1 MEATH
6 ANRGW
11 QKIGEK
17 SLLENPETPPGRAK
31 IDLESFK
38 NRSGAPFKRSWLH
51 RGAPGSLRG
60 RTGDALGSLR
70 GAPGRYWDAPGT
82 LQDAPGTLLGRYG
95 ALPGRPLGASG
106 EVFCETCAQNPF
118 FADFQP
124 FFDSKSIFFSLVFRL
139 IFVRFFDRISKGFR
153 TIVRSTSSSRVAR
166 SLFAEPRFLSP
177 LPMFYEV
184 LTRSYVRSRTKKQTS
199 TWTKIERKND
209 RQRSTNTNENRAKK
223 R

>member
-6 ANRGW
+6 AKRGW

-51 RGAPGSLRG
+51 RDAPGSLRG

-82 LQDAPGTLLGRYG
+82 LRDAPGTLPGRYG

-106 EVFCETCAQNPF
+106 EVFCETCAQNRF
-118 FADFQP
+118 FADFRS
-124 FFDSKSIFFSLVFRL
+124 FFDPKSIFFSLVFRL
-139 IFVRFFDRISKGFR
+139 IFVRFFCSNFERFSNDCSFDFIVSRRKIAFR
-153 TIVRSTSSSRVAR
+153 RTSIFIAP
-166 SLFAEPRFLSP
+166 A
-177 LPMFYEV
+177 YV
-184 LTRSYVRSRTKKQTS
+184 L
-199 TWTKIERKND
+199 
-209 RQRSTNTNENRAKK
+209 
-223 R
+223 

>member
-1 MEATH
+1 MLFGVLGCNARRSFCASFRFPVAFPQLAVEATH
-6 ANRGW
+6 AKRGW

-31 IDLESFK
+31 IDLKSLK

-82 LQDAPGTLLGRYG
+82 LRDAPGTLLGRYG

-106 EVFCETCAQNPF
+106 EVFCETCAQNRF
-118 FADFQP
+118 FRRFSTVFRSKIDLFCARFSVDFR
-124 FFDSKSIFFSLVFRL
+124 SIF
-139 IFVRFFDRISKGFR
+139 
-153 TIVRSTSSSRVAR
+153 
-166 SLFAEPRFLSP
+166 
-177 LPMFYEV
+177 
-184 LTRSYVRSRTKKQTS
+184 
-199 TWTKIERKND
+199 
-209 RQRSTNTNENRAKK
+209 
-223 R
+223 